1 MKKLIKFATRPN
13 LKYPLQYLL
22 YGELRDVESILL
34 DEYLNFSDSLLFT
47 PLMFMGEFFGGLI
60 VFLYQKKFV
69 RKTLFN
75 NEDTDKYMN
84 LELIKTRNSLRVI
97 DNIFKIIF
105 IIFCCA
111 LFDFIQFIVSNN
123 TPKFINISFS
133 INTRLRALLIIFDAL
148 FYYFVLKL
156 PVLRHQLLCLIIIG
170 FCLLITII
178 TEFVFQEINIFLS
191 YGQFI
196 YIIFLSF
203 FSQFFRAMIDSGE
216 KYLSEYDNTNLFYA
230 LSLEGLFGFI
240 LSLIHNLF
248 YEPFK
253 KINDFKKNKTSSEFG
268 ILIFC
273 FIIYIILSALKNL
286 FRVETTKIFTPM
298 AATSIEYIL
307 NPIILIIYFSLS
319 LDFTINQEKKYAHF
333 FINLIIGIII
343 SFFSLVYNE
352 LLILFFCNL
361 DKDTY
366 LQISDRSKL
375 DQIYIDLEDIDN
387 IDNIDN
393 EYDD

>member
-13 LKYPLQYLL
+13 LKYPVQYYI
-22 YGELRDVESILL
+22 YGIIRDLESFFIDIFL
-34 DEYLNFSDSLLFT
+34 EYSDSLMFT
-47 PLMFMGEFFGGLI
+47 PLMFIGEFFAGLI
-60 VFLYQKKFV
+60 VYLYQKKFV

-75 NEDTDKYMN
+75 NQDTDKYMN

-133 INTRLRALLIIFDAL
+133 INSRLRALLIIFDAL
-148 FYYFVLKL
+148 FYYFVLRL

-216 KYLSEYDNTNLFYA
+216 KYLCEYDNTNLFYA
-230 LSLEGLFGFI
+230 LSLEGLFGFL
-240 LSLIHNLF
+240 LSLIHNFF

-253 KINDFKKNKTSSEFG
+253 KINDFKKNKTSSEFS

-273 FIIYIILSALKNL
+273 FIIYIILSALRNL

-333 FINLIIGIII
+333 FINLIIGLLI
-343 SFFSLVYNE
+343 SFLGLAFNE
-352 LLILFFCNL
+352 FVILFFCDL
-361 DKDTY
+361 DKDTH
-366 LQISDRSKL
+366 LEISKRSSQEEKL
-375 DQIYIDLEDIDN
+375 IKLESIN
-387 IDNIDN
+387 
-393 EYDD
+393 DDEE